1 MEGWIK
7 LHRQIIENEFYFS
20 QKFNKVQA
28 WIDLLLLA
36 THKER
41 TVTLRGIEIYLN
53 PGQLCYSQKSL
64 ASRWNWNVKTVER
77 YLSLLKKREMVDTK
91 KTNITT
97 IITIKKWFLYQAD
110 GEQNTY
116 QKGEQK
122 ETRRETNKNV
132 KNILIELALC
142 LIESV
147 IKESSLYSIITKYKS
162 ILGEDNVRRILTD
175 LIKNNKKFDSEN
187 KLAAYFETCAKN
199 PVLRDKNN
207 NGQLTETLPEL
218 TGEEPQWL

>member
-7 LHRQIIENEFYFS
+7 LHRQIMENEFYFS
-20 QKFNKVQA
+20 EKFTKTQA
-28 WIDLLLLA
+28 WIDLLLLS

-41 TVTLRGIEIYLN
+41 TVCLRGIEIILK

-64 ASRWNWNVKTVER
+64 AARWNWNVKTVER
-77 YLSLLKKREMVDTK
+77 YLNSLKKREMVETK

-97 IITIKKWFLYQAD
+97 IISIKKWFLYQVD

-122 ETRRETNKNV
+122 DTKRETNKNG
-132 KNILIELALC
+132 KNILIESASS

-147 IKESSLYSIITKYKS
+147 NKESSLYSILAKYKNS
-162 ILGEDNVRRILTD
+162 LGEDRVNQILTD
-175 LIKNNKKFDSEN
+175 LIKNNKRFDNEN
-187 KLAAYFETCAKN
+187 RLAAYLETCK
-199 PVLRDKNN
+199 KS
-207 NGQLTETLPEL
+207 NGQLTDALPDLTEETLP
-218 TGEEPQWL
+218 WM

>member
-20 QKFNKVQA
+20 EKFTKVQA

-41 TVTLRGIEIYLN
+41 TVCIRGIEIILK

-64 ASRWNWNVKTVER
+64 ASRWHWNVKTVER
-77 YLSLLKKREMVDTK
+77 YLNSLKKREMVETK
-91 KTNITT
+91 RTNITT
-97 IITIKKWFLYQAD
+97 IISIKKWFLYQTD

-122 ETRRETNKNV
+122 DTKRETNKND
-132 KNILIELALC
+132 KNIIIELAKTS
-142 LIESV
+142 IRTIS
-147 IKESSLYSIITKYKS
+147 KESYLYSIIGKYKNILGEEKLKS
-162 ILGEDNVRRILTD
+162 ILTDCIKRGNEFPTEDQ
-175 LIKNNKKFDSEN
+175 
-187 KLAAYFETCAKN
+187 LAGYLETCTKTNGKSLHSFN
-199 PVLRDKNN
+199 PIEVK
-207 NGQLTETLPEL
+207 
-218 TGEEPQWL
+218 

>member
-20 QKFNKVQA
+20 EKFTKVQA

-41 TVTLRGIEIYLN
+41 TVCIRGIEIILK

-64 ASRWNWNVKTVER
+64 AARWNWNVKTVER
-77 YLSLLKKREMVDTK
+77 YLNSLKKREMVDTK

-97 IITIKKWFLYQAD
+97 IISIKKWFLYQTD

-122 ETRRETNKNV
+122 DTKRETNKND
-132 KNILIELALC
+132 KNIIIELAKT
-142 LIESV
+142 LIKAIS
-147 IKESSLYSIITKYKS
+147 KEPSLYSIIGKYKN
-162 ILGEDNVRRILTD
+162 ILGEEKLKNILTD
-175 LIKNNKKFDSEN
+175 CIKRGNEFLTEDQ
-187 KLAAYFETCAKN
+187 LAAYLETCTKTNGKSQHSFN
-199 PVLRDKNN
+199 PIEVKL
-207 NGQLTETLPEL
+207 
-218 TGEEPQWL
+218 

>member
-20 QKFNKVQA
+20 EKFTKVQA

-41 TVTLRGIEIYLN
+41 TVCLRGIEIMLK

-64 ASRWNWNVKTVER
+64 AVRWNWNVKTVER
-77 YLSLLKKREMVDTK
+77 YLNSLKKREMVDTK

-97 IITIKKWFLYQAD
+97 IISIKKWFLYQTD

-122 ETRRETNKNV
+122 DTKRETNKNDKNDKKG
-132 KNILIELALC
+132 KNILIELSKS
-142 LIESV
+142 LITD
-147 IKESSLYSIITKYKS
+147 IKKESSIYSTIGKYKKE
-162 ILGEDNVRRILTD
+162 LGEDRLTTILND
-175 LIKNNKKFDSEN
+175 CQNRGNSFADEN
-187 KLAAYFETCAKN
+187 KLAAYLETCTRKN
-199 PVLRDKNN
+199 GKPISEYQFSFNPIEVK
-207 NGQLTETLPEL
+207 
-218 TGEEPQWL
+218 